1 MPDRGDDPLDELRDR
16 VRATQAAAERLA
28 GEAAGAARAAS
39 EGRPPPAGWATPG
52 ARDAA
57 GDDLQAIAA
66 LLGALREV
74 VPAELQAQLAEVIR
88 HVLLLVRALI
98 DWWVERLDGERGAEP
113 DVEDIPIT

>member
-1 MPDRGDDPLDELRDR
+1 MPDRDDPLDELRGR

-28 GEAAGAARAAS
+28 GEARGAARAAR

-52 ARDAA
+52 ARDSA
-57 GDDLQAIAA
+57 GDDLQALTA
-66 LLGALREV
+66 LLGALREI

-88 HVLLLVRALI
+88 QVLQLVRALI
-98 DWWVERLDGERGAEP
+98 DWWLERIEGERGAEP